1 MFAMLEV
8 GKIAKPHGLRGEVVV
23 ELFTNREERVAK
35 GTELQTANGPLT
47 VQYSKPHQH
56 RWIVKFDGVNS
67 REEADTLH
75 GLVLSAEPIDD
86 PDALWVHE
94 LLGTPVEDVDGVD
107 RGTVKNVIA
116 NPAGDLIETSQ
127 GHLIP
132 LRFVVSQDGGKV
144 VVDPPAGLF
153 DLLD

>member
-1 MFAMLEV
+1 MLEV
-8 GKIAKPHGLRGEVVV
+8 GKIAKAHGLRGEVIV
-23 ELFTNREERVAK
+23 ELYTNRDERVATGAQLESVN
-35 GTELQTANGPLT
+35 GTMT

-56 RWIVKFDGVNS
+56 RWIVKFEGVGS
-67 REEADTLH
+67 REEAEALH
-75 GLVLSAEPIDD
+75 GLVLSAEPLED

-94 LLGTPVEDVDGVD
+94 MLGSAVVDADGIE
-107 RGTVKNVIA
+107 RGEITGIVA

-132 LRFVVSQDGGKV
+132 LRFVTSNENKLVT
-144 VVDPPAGLF
+144 VDPPAGLF